1 MNPKPDTCKPCPLYT
16 LGEGFMPKPEWHP
29 TSRVLLVGEALGE
42 EEAKSGTPFKGR
54 AGLAMAQTLAR
65 DGMLREFFGFENT
78 LRCRPPKNKLI
89 GEPYESEA
97 IVTCR
102 QYSDASIASL
112 RPKVIVALGST
123 ALNRLHHLPPRT
135 LSIEKCRGYWEF
147 STTYNAW
154 LGATYHPAYLMRGNW
169 KLTPI
174 FLHDIRTALKIE
186 QEGYAYDE
194 IVVLEDPLPSEFLG
208 WVSQALQRPDLDLD
222 IETPYKQKGE
232 EDTLE
237 TLNVE
242 PIIRISFKAEGLP
255 SVSVPFTAPYIGGI
269 NQLLTSAQVKW
280 IWNKAFDKRKLRDA
294 GYPLGGET
302 RDAMYAWHALHSDL
316 PKKLETVS
324 SLLIPGLRRWKHLSN
339 ERPAY
344 YSGVDSEVLHRNRV
358 STVRQLHVA
367 GLWPFYQRHV
377 LDLEPSLEMMSDR
390 GLLVDAGRRQEA
402 ATWLEHRLDETQRAM
417 EEVLPAALRQYEPKA
432 GYVRDPEDTREMV
445 RIQVQAKVKVCSACG
460 AVGVTKTGHTSR
472 KTIASG
478 DGSRRPNPCHSAPIE
493 ERLRTVERWA
503 RRDWFTPSN
512 KRMTGY
518 AQFHKHKLVLKIE
531 KGDQAEDGRPTFNEE
546 AVREMMRN
554 YPKDPLYPLILQ
566 YRGFEKLIGYTGT
579 WDARTSTFVGGWP
592 VWKDNCLHPVFNSNP
607 STFRLASSEPNVN
620 QIPRPESEGARMVRR
635 CVVAPPGMRFVELD
649 FSGIEAVL
657 VGYFAKS
664 ERYVR
669 LCRLGIHDFVNI
681 HNLIRLGMWEEPPQ
695 LSWSDGDLKA
705 MFKESKARFPEHR
718 QAAKKTVHCL
728 TGDHEVLTP
737 QGWMRLDALTYGIP
751 IAQWSHSGHVTW
763 TLPSEVIHSAYEGP
777 MHRVTGPSFD
787 MMGTPNHEVVWHTG
801 WKTPHHRSRLDEL
814 PERGRIPQ
822 VGFMDGNRQW
832 SGWLQLAI
840 AIQADGYLSP
850 DGELT
855 FHFRR
860 LRKVRRLL
868 KVLRGL
874 GVKHSA
880 FKAADCIVVRTR
892 QRHVEQALEWLG
904 PDKTFIWTRFLDLTL
919 EAKRQ
924 VLAEVLH
931 WDGGS
936 YTHPH
941 TGRVRVEY
949 RTQNESNARLVQTL
963 AHVCG
968 QQSKVTQD
976 SSGVWR
982 VSQNRRVSAR
992 LECMTRDVVPYSG
1005 QIHCVTVPTGMF
1017 LYRYHGKIA
1026 VSHNSGN
1033 YGITPKGLFLREPDI
1048 YGSIENAKA
1057 LLTLYFDLFPELKV
1071 WQESTIEEAA
1081 KNRYLNTVWGNRHWF
1096 WRAKSWR
1103 KTKGGEWAGKW
1114 GEEAER
1120 VLAMRPQST
1129 AAGILKEA
1137 ILNLKAEHR
1146 EVHDR
1151 LVLPNH
1157 DALLA
1162 VCADTDEAL
1171 SDTFNA
1177 MRAIMERPI
1186 DRLPLP
1192 WNPSENL
1199 RIGIEGKWGYDWADM
1214 QEVH

>member
-1 MNPKPDTCKPCPLYT
+1 MNPKPATCKPCPLYT

-89 GEPYESEA
+89 GEPYEAEA
-97 IVTCR
+97 IVACR
-102 QYSDASIASL
+102 QYSDATIAAL
-112 RPKVIVALGST
+112 QPKVIVALGST

-194 IVVLEDPLPSEFLG
+194 IGVLEDPLPSEFLG

-255 SVSVPFTAPYIGGI
+255 AVSVPFTAPYIGGI

-358 STVRQLHVA
+358 STVRQLRVA

-390 GLLVDAGRRQEA
+390 GLLVDTGRRQEA
-402 ATWLEHRLDETQRAM
+402 ATWLEQRLGETQRAM

-478 DGSRRPNPCHSAPIE
+478 DGSRHPNPCHNAPIE

-579 WDARTSTFVGGWP
+579 WNAQTSTFVGGWP

-620 QIPRPESEGARMVRR
+620 QIPRPETEGARMVRR
-635 CVVAPPGMRFVELD
+635 CIVAPPGMRLVELD

-669 LCRLGIHDFVNI
+669 LCRLGIHDFVNC
-681 HNLIRLGMWEEPPQ
+681 HNLRRLGEISETPE
-695 LSWSDGDLKA
+695 LAWSDSDLKA
-705 MFKESKARFPEHR
+705 MFKEMKARFPLHR
-718 QAAKKTVHCL
+718 NAAKKTVH
-728 TGDHEVLTP
+728 
-737 QGWMRLDALTYGIP
+737 
-751 IAQWSHSGHVTW
+751 
-763 TLPSEVIHSAYEGP
+763 
-777 MHRVTGPSFD
+777 
-787 MMGTPNHEVVWHTG
+787 
-801 WKTPHHRSRLDEL
+801 
-814 PERGRIPQ
+814 
-822 VGFMDGNRQW
+822 
-832 SGWLQLAI
+832 
-840 AIQADGYLSP
+840 
-850 DGELT
+850 
-855 FHFRR
+855 
-860 LRKVRRLL
+860 
-868 KVLRGL
+868 
-874 GVKHSA
+874 
-880 FKAADCIVVRTR
+880 
-892 QRHVEQALEWLG
+892 
-904 PDKTFIWTRFLDLTL
+904 
-919 EAKRQ
+919 
-924 VLAEVLH
+924 
-931 WDGGS
+931 
-936 YTHPH
+936 
-941 TGRVRVEY
+941 
-949 RTQNESNARLVQTL
+949 
-963 AHVCG
+963 
-968 QQSKVTQD
+968 
-976 SSGVWR
+976 
-982 VSQNRRVSAR
+982 
-992 LECMTRDVVPYSG
+992 
-1005 QIHCVTVPTGMF
+1005 
-1017 LYRYHGKIA
+1017 
-1026 VSHNSGN
+1026 SGN